1 MKRAQPYRASSALH
15 FASCVLAAVLCGGCS
30 DQHATFSA
38 SAAPIQSASA
48 AEPAT
53 DEDAGRGEGYS
64 YHIRYPA
71 LQPEWRTLDTALRD
85 YATVQKKDFL
95 AAQSGERSANVAEY
109 QLDITFNIARRTDDF
124 VSVLVNGSSYTGG
137 AHPNPL
143 VASFVLHLSDNKLVN
158 VGDLFAD
165 SDAAL
170 KILSDESRRQL
181 EGRFDAQLRD
191 QLGEG
196 AALAPSLKDMR
207 DWVERGT
214 EPKPEN
220 FATFLVDGLESKAI
234 GLTLVFP
241 PYQVA
246 AYVDGAPQV
255 EVPAKLFHALLKPD
269 YVAAFHWDT
278 EAEKTSGQH

>member
-1 MKRAQPYRASSALH
+1 MKRAQLDRASRALH
-15 FASCVLAAVLCGGCS
+15 LALCVVATSVLGGC
-30 DQHATFSA
+30 DNQHASLGA
-38 SAAPIQSASA
+38 SVAPIQSVSA
-48 AEPAT
+48 AEPT
-53 DEDAGRGEGYS
+53 SDEDTGRGEGYS
-64 YHIRYPA
+64 YHIRYPV

-95 AAQSGERSANVAEY
+95 AAQGGERSASATEY
-109 QLDITFNIARRTDDF
+109 QLDITFNVARRTDDF
-124 VSVLVNGSSYTGG
+124 VSILVSGSVYTGG

-143 VASFVLHLSDNKLVN
+143 VSSFVLHLSDNKLVN
-158 VGDLFAD
+158 VGDLFTD

-191 QLGEG
+191 QVGEG
-196 AALAPSLKDMR
+196 AALTPALKDMR

-214 EPKPEN
+214 QPKAEN
-220 FATFLVDGLESKAI
+220 FAVFLVDGLESKAI

-246 AYVDGAPQV
+246 PYVDGAPQV
-255 EVPAKLFHALLKPD
+255 EVPAKIFHAVLKPEL
-269 YVAAFHWDT
+269 VAAFHWDT
-278 EAEKTSGQH
+278 EAEKANGQH

>member
-1 MKRAQPYRASSALH
+1 MKRARLHRASRVLH
-15 FASCVLAAVLCGGCS
+15 FAFGVAAVLLAGCEK
-30 DQHATFSA
+30 QRSA
-38 SAAPIQSASA
+38 MVASTTPINSVSA
-48 AEPAT
+48 AEPT
-53 DEDAGRGEGYS
+53 SDEDSGHGDGYS

-71 LQPEWRTLDTALRD
+71 LQPEWRTLDTALRG

-95 AAQSGERSANVAEY
+95 AAQSGERSANVSEY

-124 VSVLVNGSSYTGG
+124 ASILVNGSSYTGD

-191 QLGEG
+191 QVGEG
-196 AALAPSLKDMR
+196 AALAPALKDMHE
-207 DWVERGT
+207 WVERGT

-220 FATFLVDGLESKAI
+220 FAVFLVDGLESKAI

-246 AYVDGAPQV
+246 PYVDGAPQV
-255 EVPAKLFHALLKPD
+255 EVPAKLFHALLKPE

-278 EAEKTSGQH
+278 EAEKTNGQH

>member
-1 MKRAQPYRASSALH
+1 MKRAFSSRAVRD
-15 FASCVLAAVLCGGCS
+15 VLPVICAVLVAGLSACGGPQPNTLGS
-30 DQHATFSA
+30 IVSMATAQA
-38 SAAPIQSASA
+38 SEAAA
-48 AEPAT
+48 
-53 DEDAGRGEGYS
+53 DEDTGHGDGYS

-71 LQPEWRTLDTALRD
+71 LDQEWTALSGALHE

-95 AAQSGERSANVAEY
+95 AAQSGERSPNVAEY
-109 QLDITFNIARRTDDF
+109 QLDITFNVARRTDDF

-143 VASFVLHLSDNKLVN
+143 VASFVLHTSDRKLVTI
-158 VGDLFAD
+158 GDLFAD
-165 SDAAL
+165 TDAAM
-170 KILSDESRRQL
+170 KILSDESHRQL

-191 QLGEG
+191 QVGEG
-196 AALAPSLKDMR
+196 SALAPALKDMR
-207 DWVERGT
+207 EWVARGT

-220 FATFLVDGLESKAI
+220 FAVFLVDGLESKAI

-246 AYVDGAPQV
+246 PYVDGAPQI

-269 YVAAFHWDT
+269 YVGAFHWDT
-278 EAEKTSGQH
+278 EAEKPTAR

>member
-1 MKRAQPYRASSALH
+1 MKRAQLRRASRALH
-15 FASCVLAAVLCGGCS
+15 FVSCVTAVVILGGCG

-38 SAAPIQSASA
+38 AAAPIRAASA
-48 AEPAT
+48 AEPSP
-53 DEDAGRGEGYS
+53 DEDTGRGEGYS

-71 LQPEWRTLDTALRD
+71 LQAEWRTLDTALRD

-95 AAQSGERSANVAEY
+95 AAQGGERSANATEY
-109 QLDITFNIARRTDDF
+109 QLDITFSVARRTDDF

-143 VASFVLHLSDNKLVN
+143 VTSFVLHLSDNKLVTIA
-158 VGDLFAD
+158 DLFAD
-165 SDAAL
+165 PDAAL

-181 EGRFDAQLRD
+181 EGRFEAALRD
-191 QLGEG
+191 QVGEG
-196 AALAPSLKDMR
+196 AALAPALKDMH

-214 EPKPEN
+214 EPKSEN
-220 FATFLVDGLESKAI
+220 FAVFLVDGLESKAI

-246 AYVDGAPQV
+246 PYVDGAPQV
-255 EVPAKLFHALLKPD
+255 EVPAKIFHALLKPEF
-269 YVAAFHWDT
+269 VAAFHWDT
-278 EAEKTSGQH
+278 EAEKVNGQH